1 METVIRNVSDI
12 GSADRRSLEHVIGRQ
27 LADDQRLLIRVIGPD
42 VSLRAPTS
50 ATSADR
56 PLPEWCNVYQGLTD
70 EAITSLEKVVLTRA
84 DLTRAAE

>member
-12 GSADRRSLEHVIGRQ
+12 GSADRRSLEDVIGRQ
-27 LADDQRLLIRVIGPD
+27 LADDQRLLIRVLSAD

-50 ATSADR
+50 VTSADG

-70 EAITSLEKVVLTRA
+70 EAIKSLEKVVLTRA
-84 DLTRAAE
+84 DLTRAAG